1 MEKNSQQNDTKAV
14 VRNYEKPVTVKHE
27 AMNTV
32 QGSSLYG
39 SNLYGGLYYVKLYYY
54 Y

>member
-1 MEKNSQQNDTKAV
+1 MEKNSQQKDKQNV
-14 VRNYEKPVTVKHE
+14 VRKYEKPVTVKHE

-32 QGSSLYG
+32 QGSSLY
-39 SNLYGGLYYVKLYYY
+39 SGGYYYTYVKLYYY